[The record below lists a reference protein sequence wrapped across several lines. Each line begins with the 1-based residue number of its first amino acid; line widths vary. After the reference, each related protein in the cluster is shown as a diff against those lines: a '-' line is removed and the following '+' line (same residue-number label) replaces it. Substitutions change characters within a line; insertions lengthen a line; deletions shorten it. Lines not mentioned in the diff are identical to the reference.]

1 MEDLIKKY
9 PIIESLKVSRETCL
23 DFDKYLSM
31 IRKKNEEINLI
42 SIKDRTNDNIM
53 VRHIIDSAQVIDFID
68 LKSNTTTDLGSG
80 GGFPGIIT
88 AIILKNMK
96 KNIKIN
102 LYEKSYHKAV
112 FLNEVSREL
121 KLNTEIFQRDI
132 FKIKNLK
139 TGSIMT
145 RAFKP
150 LSVILDLVC
159 NNFNDYKNLIV
170 FMGKSGEKILKE
182 NLKKWD
188 LQFEKKISITSKD
201 SFLLN
206 ITKIKKKLN

>member
-53 VRHIIDSAQVIDFID
+53 VRHMIDSAQVIDFID